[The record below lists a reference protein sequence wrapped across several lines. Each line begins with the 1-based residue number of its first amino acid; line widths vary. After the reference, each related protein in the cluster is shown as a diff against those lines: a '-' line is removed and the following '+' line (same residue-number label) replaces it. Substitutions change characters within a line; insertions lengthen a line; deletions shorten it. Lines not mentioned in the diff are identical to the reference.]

1 MGGVDRDWSTRIDMD
16 GRVLPPWVSEIVEAA
31 CDRFRVCADPRGAE
45 DRSEDVAD
53 GVAAIARGRGARM
66 GRIVGTSGG
75 FVHVVAVVD
84 GWVVDLCARVWED
97 GGVWPRVYREDRTD
111 VWWPGDGWSLDRT

>member
-1 MGGVDRDWSTRIDMD
+1 MD
-16 GRVLPPWVSEIVEAA
+16 GRALPPWMVEIVEAA

-53 GVAAIARGRGARM
+53 GVAAIARGHGARM

-84 GWVVDLCARVWED
+84 GWVIDLCARVWAD

-111 VWWPGDGWSLDRT
+111 VWWPGEGWSLERR